1 MTTAEL
7 HTLTGAYA
15 LHALSDEERA
25 DFDRHLADCPACA
38 TEVAE
43 LTATAARLGLAV
55 AAAPPAGMKEQV
67 LRRIGEVRQEPPRT
81 AARGGP
87 PRGGRTRRFT
97 GFALAACLAA
107 AAGLGGVAVWQHQ
120 EADQARQRAEV
131 AERQATSVA
140 RVLAAPD
147 ARSESA
153 ELFGGTR
160 ATVVVS
166 ASLDEAVL
174 LAADMPAPPEG
185 KVYQL
190 WFDDGGT
197 MRSAGLMPPSRDE
210 GVEAVRLEGG
220 VGEASGVGITVEPPG
235 GSPQPTSDPL
245 GLLNLPA

>member
-1 MTTAEL
+1 AA
-7 HTLTGAYA
+7 GAGGGSFG
-15 LHALSDEERA
+15 H
-25 DFDRHLADCPACA
+25 HP
-38 TEVAE
+38 
-43 LTATAARLGLAV
+43 AARA
-55 AAAPPAGMKEQV
+55 
-67 LRRIGEVRQEPPRT
+67 
-81 AARGGP
+81 
-87 PRGGRTRRFT
+87 
-97 GFALAACLAA
+97 
-107 AAGLGGVAVWQHQ
+107 
-120 EADQARQRAEV
+120 ARQRAEA
-131 AERQATSVA
+131 AERQAASVA

-147 ARSESA
+147 TRSESA
-153 ELFGGTR
+153 RLGEGTR

-197 MRSAGLMPPSRDE
+197 MRSAGLMPPSRGD

-235 GSPQPTSDPL
+235 GSEQPTSDPV

>member
-15 LHALSDEERA
+15 LHALTYEERA
-25 DFDRHLADCPACA
+25 EFDRHLADCPACA

-55 AAAPPAGMKEQV
+55 AATPPPEMKEQV
-67 LRRIGEVRQEPPRT
+67 LRRIGTVRQEPPRT
-81 AARGGP
+81 PAAGVA
-87 PRGGRTRRFT
+87 PRGGRARRFT

-120 EADQARQRAEV
+120 EADQARQRAEA

-140 RVLAAPD
+140 RVVAAPD

-153 ELFGGTR
+153 ELSGGTH

-197 MRSAGLMPPSRDE
+197 MRSAGVMPPARAG
-210 GVEAVRLEGG
+210 GVEAVRLEGA
-220 VGEASGVGITVEPPG
+220 VGAASGVGITVEPPG
-235 GSPQPTSDPL
+235 GSPQPTSDPI